1 MDAVKFFEESKR
13 MCGSFNR
20 CTDCPL
26 VNFEDNFF
34 PCKLDEYIPESKE
47 INKVVSTVEKWS
59 AEHPVKTRQSE
70 FLKMFPYADLNTD
83 GILSI
88 APCIVDKNFNRK
100 TNGVEEY
107 CIIKDCNKCRREYW
121 LAEVE

>member
-1 MDAVKFFEESKR
+1 
-13 MCGSFNR
+13 MCSTVE

-26 VNFEDNFF
+26 KNEAGKPVF
-34 PCKLDEYIPESKE
+34 PCKSIETDAEQKNPEKCVA
-47 INKVVSTVEKWS
+47 IVKKWS
-59 AEHPVKTRQSE
+59 EENPVKTRQSE
-70 FLKMFPYADLNTD
+70 FLKMFPDADLNTD

-88 APCIVDKNFNRK
+88 APCIVDKNFNKK

-107 CIIKDCNKCRREYW
+107 CIVKDCHICRREYW